1 MCENRWRELRA
12 HLESQKSKRYFK
24 LFLPIDAEGKPSVT
38 LLTAYVSFIVAEIA
52 ILKCLQDDD
61 VKIYAMIAA
70 VGVFMYSMIMMR
82 LRRLDSAEL
91 DIDDMSIK
99 LNSKGKSDD
108 VHTAKADDN
117 RSSKIN

>member
-1 MCENRWRELRA
+1 M
-12 HLESQKSKRYFK
+12 ESRKSKAYFK
-24 LFLPIDAEGKPSVT
+24 LLLPIDAEGKPSVT
-38 LLTAYVSFIVAEIA
+38 LLTAYISFFVSEFA

-91 DIDDMSIK
+91 DLDDMSLK
-99 LNSKGKSDD
+99 LNSKSEGKKND
-108 VHTAKADDN
+108 VHAAETNDN